1 LTPRRA
7 GAILAVALV
16 GAIFALDLLWSLLEG
31 STGVLAYGL
40 VDEPAHL
47 ATCVVALLAIV
58 ALTAARPP
66 ARFVAAALIASVA
79 IDFDH
84 LPGYLGSHAM
94 TGSLPRPYTHS
105 LLTVAV
111 LLALGIA
118 LKQRDRRQVALGVA
132 FGISAHLLR
141 DLATGPGVSLLWP
154 FSDTAV
160 TIPYAVYAG
169 GLLLAVAGVA
179 FTARRAS
186 ATARLAPRRLGAQPL
201 PSAGPPGGS

>member
-1 LTPRRA
+1 M
-7 GAILAVALV
+7 GAILV
-16 GAIFALDLLWSLLEG
+16 LDLLWSLIEG
-31 STGVLAYGL
+31 STGALAYGL

-47 ATCVVALLAIV
+47 ATCIVALLAIAAV
-58 ALTAARPP
+58 AGTRPSIG
-66 ARFVAAALIASVA
+66 FVGAALIASVA

-84 LPGYLGSHAM
+84 LPGYLGSHFM
-94 TGSLPRPYTHS
+94 TGSLARPYTHS

-132 FGISAHLLR
+132 FGVSAHLLR

-154 FSDTAV
+154 FSGIAV

-169 GLLLAVAGVA
+169 ALVWASAVVGI
-179 FTARRAS
+179 TARRAS
-186 ATARLAPRRLGAQPL
+186 AAPRPARRRLAAQPL